1 MSHAVPVRSSDSG
14 GAGAPER
21 RRREGRHHLEWNPD
35 VMITTDVKMKDT
47 LASDSLYSDVSA
59 VKNRTIYYI
68 PTVAH
73 VWGNR
78 TVKQPLTVF

>member
-1 MSHAVPVRSSDSG
+1 
-14 GAGAPER
+14 
-21 RRREGRHHLEWNPD
+21 
-35 VMITTDVKMKDT
+35 MITTDVKMKDT

-78 TVKQPLTVF
+78 TVKQPLTIF